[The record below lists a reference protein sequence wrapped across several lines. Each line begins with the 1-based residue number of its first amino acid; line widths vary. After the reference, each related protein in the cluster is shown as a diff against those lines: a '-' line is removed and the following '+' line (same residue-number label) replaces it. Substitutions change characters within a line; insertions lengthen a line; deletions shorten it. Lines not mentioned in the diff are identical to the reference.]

1 MWRWHQIT
9 PIPNVAKGKDKAEL
23 NHREQRMRIVPR
35 EQKLLVL
42 YSVLLLPLLPEM
54 AELTLQTL
62 AIRLG
67 SYVRVLVNGTK
78 EQVREAI
85 YKSP

>member
-1 MWRWHQIT
+1 
-9 PIPNVAKGKDKAEL
+9 
-23 NHREQRMRIVPR
+23 MRIVPR

-67 SYVRVLVNGTK
+67 SYVRVLVNGIK

-85 YKSP
+85 YKTHKSP